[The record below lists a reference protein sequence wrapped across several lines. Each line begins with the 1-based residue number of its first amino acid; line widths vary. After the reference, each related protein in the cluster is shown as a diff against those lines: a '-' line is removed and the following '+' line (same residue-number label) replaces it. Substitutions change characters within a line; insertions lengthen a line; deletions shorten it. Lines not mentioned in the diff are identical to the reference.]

1 MKCIP
6 VPSSWLRITGAWGA
20 EVNLNLLEEINRRG
34 IALTDLHQVSQV
46 WEELKAQAEKSVAE
60 AKAESARRRELA
72 TVAREALNDLAVK
85 FPSLR
90 SKIKGGKP
98 L

>member
-46 WEELKAQAEKSVAE
+46 
-60 AKAESARRRELA
+60 
-72 TVAREALNDLAVK
+72 
-85 FPSLR
+85 
-90 SKIKGGKP
+90 
-98 L
+98 